1 MTTTVL
7 YKKFK
12 EFILRNHPPIIVFGG
27 IYLIL
32 FYFFNPH
39 LIFSTATPTGG
50 DMGSHYYNALY
61 ASKAFLKNPT
71 VFNWDFNWFAGYPP
85 FIFYFPLTFV
95 LITIL
100 NLLLPLTI
108 AFKLIVVSGTFLLPL
123 AVFYL
128 IKSFRLK
135 NYYGYLGAM
144 LSLIFLFNS
153 NMQSSAQ
160 IWGGTVMSVLA
171 GEFAQ
176 SLSIVLGLFFVGS
189 FYRMLDSE
197 EKKLWPAL
205 LLGLTLLAHP
215 LSFIWVSL
223 VAFTLFLYKFS
234 KINLKY
240 FLKIIILV
248 FLIDAFWLI
257 PTLIYK
263 KDYFLNLASVW
274 TTRFQDI
281 LPESIIFWPI
291 FLIPG
296 LLNGKKRHF
305 DFAFFLAAGAG
316 LAFLLSKMAVKIGIY
331 PVRFYPYLQL
341 VFVLSGVFVA
351 SLFNK
356 KTARLG
362 ILLSLLAIGYFTI
375 AYRSNPITSWVKWN
389 FEGLE
394 AKENFKYLKEA
405 NDSIRGSLN
414 DPRALIEFS
423 SENNDTGTPRNNEL
437 VPLLAGRQTLEGL
450 YMFSSIT
457 NPFIFKLQS
466 EVSADKSCQTDVIGL
481 KCGDI
486 DYDLAVKHLK
496 LFNIDHIIVRSQKVN
511 ALLAKRQDFKKEN
524 TFGPYTVW
532 QFLDNDN
539 KYIFVPKFQPTFYT
553 GTEDWKKVSFD
564 WFNNPNSLDQ
574 PIIFKATQ
582 KDLIKTKISSTP
594 INQNCSIT
602 ETLSTN
608 TIKFKTSCLG
618 LPHIIKVSYFPAW
631 HVEGASKI
639 YLVSPSFML
648 VYPEKEEVTLRFGG
662 GLANNFLKGL
672 TLISLLTIIYTLL
685 PKKYNLLR

>member
-1 MTTTVL
+1 MMKNKM
-7 YKKFK
+7 KKF
-12 EFILRNHPPIIVFGG
+12 ILKNCPPIIVFGG

-32 FYFFNPH
+32 FYFFNPR

-61 ASKAFLKNPT
+61 ASKTFFQNPT
-71 VFNWDFNWFAGYPP
+71 IFIWDFNWFAGYPP
-85 FIFYFPLTFV
+85 FIFYFPLSFV
-95 LITIL
+95 LIAIL
-100 NLLLPLTI
+100 NLLLPLPV
-108 AFKLIVVSGTFLLPL
+108 AFKLIVISGTFLLPP
-123 AVFYL
+123 AIFYL

-135 NYYGYLGAM
+135 NYYGYMGAI
-144 LSLIFLFNS
+144 LSLVFLFNS

-176 SLSIVLGLFFVGS
+176 SLSIALGLFFIGA
-189 FYRMLDSE
+189 FYRALDSE
-197 EKKLWPAL
+197 EKSLWPAL
-205 LLGLTLLAHP
+205 LLGFTLLAHP

-223 VAFTLFLYKFS
+223 VALALFLYKFS
-234 KINLKY
+234 RVNLKY
-240 FLKIIILV
+240 FFKIAVLV
-248 FLIDAFWLI
+248 FLLDAFWLI

-274 TTRFQDI
+274 TARFQDI

-296 LLNGKKRHF
+296 LFNGKRRHF
-305 DFAFFLAAGAG
+305 DFVFFLGAGAG
-316 LAFLLSKMAVKIGIY
+316 SALLLSEFAIRVGTY
-331 PVRFYPYLQL
+331 PIRFYPYLQL
-341 VFVLSGVFVA
+341 VFVLSGIFAA

-356 KTARLG
+356 KTVRLG
-362 ILLSLLAIGYFTI
+362 VFISLLAIGYFTI
-375 AYRSNPITSWVKWN
+375 AYRSNPIVSWVNWN
-389 FEGLE
+389 FSGLE
-394 AKENFKYLKEA
+394 AKANFKYLKEA
-405 NDSIRGSLN
+405 SDSIKGTLN
-414 DPRALIEFS
+414 DPRAMIEFS

-496 LFNIDHIIVRSQKVN
+496 LFNIDHIIVRSQKIN
-511 ALLAKRQDFKKEN
+511 SLLEKRQDFKKEKV
-524 TFGPYTVW
+524 FGIYTVW
-532 QFLDNDN
+532 RFLGNDN
-539 KYIFVPKFQPTFYT
+539 KYVFVPKFQPTFYT
-553 GTEDWKKVSFD
+553 GAEDWKKVSFD
-564 WFNNPNSLDQ
+564 WFNNPDSLDQ
-574 PIIFKATQ
+574 PIIFKADK
-582 KDLIKTKISSTP
+582 KDAVKSEISSVP
-594 INQNCSIT
+594 LNQNCNIT
-602 ETLSTN
+602 ESLSAN

-618 LPHIIKVSYFPAW
+618 LPHIIKISYFPAW
-631 HVEGASKI
+631 GVEGASKI

-648 VYPEKEEVTLRFGG
+648 VYPEKEEVTLKFGSG
-662 GLANNFLKGL
+662 GIAKLLSKL
-672 TLISLLTIIYTLL
+672 PLISLLTFFGILFMNT
-685 PKKYNLLR
+685 KKKNPLT